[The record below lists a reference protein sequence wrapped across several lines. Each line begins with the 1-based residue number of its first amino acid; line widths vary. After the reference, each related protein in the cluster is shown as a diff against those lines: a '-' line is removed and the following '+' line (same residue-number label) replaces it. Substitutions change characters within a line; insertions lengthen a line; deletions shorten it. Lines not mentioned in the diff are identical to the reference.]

1 MGNRKSFHRIYR
13 CGTGNIQFHLLAY
26 HHLCERIF
34 SGLAGIY
41 GTYVLSFSQ
50 NGNAVGNLQNL
61 VKLMG
66 NNDNGFIICLH
77 ISDNLKQ
84 TGCLLRC
91 QYCCRLIQDQNV
103 CTSVKNL
110 YNFQSL
116 FLGYAHLVNL
126 LIQVQIKVV
135 PVTDSLCFFTNLFQ
149 IKFLFFIKTKR
160 NILSGTEYVDQF
172 KVLVNHTDSQIV
184 GIFWRADFHFPAVY
198 HDLAGIWKINT
209 GDHIHKSGL
218 ATSIFSQ
225 KGENLTF
232 FYVKVDI
239 FVGNNFSKCF
249 GNIF

>member
-1 MGNRKSFHRIYR
+1 M
-13 CGTGNIQFHLLAY
+13 
-26 HHLCERIF
+26 
-34 SGLAGIY
+34 
-41 GTYVLSFSQ
+41 
-50 NGNAVGNLQNL
+50 
-61 VKLMG
+61 
-66 NNDNGFIICLH
+66 
-77 ISDNLKQ
+77 
-84 TGCLLRC
+84 
-91 QYCCRLIQDQNV
+91 
-103 CTSVKNL
+103 
-110 YNFQSL
+110 
-116 FLGYAHLVNL
+116 
-126 LIQVQIKVV
+126 V